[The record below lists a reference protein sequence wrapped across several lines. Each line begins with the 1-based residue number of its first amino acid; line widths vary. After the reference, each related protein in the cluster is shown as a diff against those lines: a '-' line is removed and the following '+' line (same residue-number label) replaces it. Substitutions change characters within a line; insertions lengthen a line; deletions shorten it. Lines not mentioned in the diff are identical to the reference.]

1 MRFELTGWGSPG
13 LAGVLGGEGGTRV
26 EWIFNYLPIMIFM
39 AVNILFYLLLLDKE
53 GPLAPGLRVV
63 TVK

>member
-1 MRFELTGWGSPG
+1 M
-13 LAGVLGGEGGTRV
+13 LGGEGGTRV